1 MSHALRTQT
10 CTLQLPTTAVEP
22 LGSPVHPLT
31 ASTDTNARA
40 VIVAR
45 DRDGEVRS
53 ITPRLLPPST
63 ILVSWPD
70 SSQSVSCRIE
80 TSFAEV
86 QESYV
91 LASRLLREDYITT
104 WCGGSLYGPTV

>member
-1 MSHALRTQT
+1 MPQFALATGQQSHMHVITHWIPATVEICCMAALDHRINLVSHALRTQT

-45 DRDGEVRS
+45 DRGEVRS
-53 ITPRLLPPST
+53 ITPT
-63 ILVSWPD
+63 
-70 SSQSVSCRIE
+70 C
-80 TSFAEV
+80 
-86 QESYV
+86 
-91 LASRLLREDYITT
+91 ASRSLLEI
-104 WCGGSLYGPTV
+104 L